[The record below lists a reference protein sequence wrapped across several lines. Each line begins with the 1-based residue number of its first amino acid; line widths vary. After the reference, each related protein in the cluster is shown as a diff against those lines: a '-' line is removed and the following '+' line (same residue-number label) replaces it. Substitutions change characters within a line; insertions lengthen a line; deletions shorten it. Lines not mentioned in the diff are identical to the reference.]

1 MVGTSLQLYA
11 FIYYGGQ
18 PLASP
23 KGSASVGT
31 LRFLRYQGKL
41 RVGVQPAHC
50 LRVLGNM
57 SHYLFP
63 TL

>member
-11 FIYYGGQ
+11 FIYYGRQ

-31 LRFLRYQGKL
+31 LKKIPQVPRKAESQGTASPLPEDAGK
-41 RVGVQPAHC
+41 HE
-50 LRVLGNM
+50 
-57 SHYLFP
+57 SH
-63 TL
+63 